1 MSKGISGL
9 YSGSFDPFTNGHLE
23 VVKKAAK
30 LFDRVVIGI
39 CQNADKKRHYDASNM
54 AHAITLTLERLGL
67 ADKVYVQV
75 YNDLTVREADY
86 LGIDYLIRGIR
97 NNIDYNYE
105 ENIASINEAL
115 GGIDTIYLRA
125 GDKGNI
131 SSSLVR
137 ELLKYNSDISEFV
150 PKEVLELINEKN

>member
-1 MSKGISGL
+1 MNKGTSGL

-30 LFDRVVIGI
+30 LFDRVVVGI

-67 ADKVYVQV
+67 ANKVYVQV
-75 YNDLTVREADY
+75 YNDLTIREADY
-86 LGIDYLIRGIR
+86 LSVDYLIRGIR

-105 ENIASINEAL
+105 ENIASINESL

>member
-1 MSKGISGL
+1 MKKTSGL

-75 YNDLTVREADY
+75 YNDLTIREADY

-97 NNIDYNYE
+97 NNIDCE
-105 ENIASINEAL
+105 C
-115 GGIDTIYLRA
+115 
-125 GDKGNI
+125 
-131 SSSLVR
+131 
-137 ELLKYNSDISEFV
+137 
-150 PKEVLELINEKN
+150 